1 MQPVSE
7 NNGDV
12 VAFLLAPQ
20 SYGLDEGVV
29 EHIETHI
36 SHVFLAGDFAYKLK
50 KPVAFPYLDFS
61 TADLRKAA
69 CENELVINR
78 RTAPQLYLRVACVK
92 RNQSGKLSIDGEGAA
107 VDWLVVMRRF
117 DQEQLLAHLA
127 EQGRFEDGL
136 PARLAEKIFAFH
148 QQAASVHTD
157 FAATARAIIDSSAEI
172 LRSFS
177 GQVFEKDDVESL
189 IKSSLN
195 TLARNADLLQNR
207 VAGGKIRHCHGDL
220 HVGNVVLLK
229 HDPVLFDG
237 IEFND
242 SFTRIDVLYDLAF
255 LLMDLHVRGLADEA
269 SVVFNTYM
277 DLSGDYGGL
286 ALLPLFLSMRAA
298 IRAHVG
304 ATAGKAQESR
314 RYFGFARKLL
324 TPPGPR
330 MISLGGVSGTGK
342 STLARSLSPLIG
354 PVPGALIVR
363 TDVVRKNLL
372 GVPLSDTL
380 SSSGY
385 TPEITRRTYDRVNE
399 IAAMALAAGH
409 SVITDSVSAKPKE
422 REAFQTIA
430 HKAGVPFTGI
440 WLTGSP
446 AVLEKRVSDRRGD
459 VSDATVEVLRSQ
471 LAYDLGDMKWHVVDT
486 DAGSEIVLKTTR
498 DYLG

>member
-1 MQPVSE
+1 
-7 NNGDV
+7 
-12 VAFLLAPQ
+12 
-20 SYGLDEGVV
+20 
-29 EHIETHI
+29 
-36 SHVFLAGDFAYKLK
+36 
-50 KPVAFPYLDFS
+50 
-61 TADLRKAA
+61 
-69 CENELVINR
+69 
-78 RTAPQLYLRVACVK
+78 
-92 RNQSGKLSIDGEGAA
+92 
-107 VDWLVVMRRF
+107 
-117 DQEQLLAHLA
+117 
-127 EQGRFEDGL
+127 
-136 PARLAEKIFAFH
+136 
-148 QQAASVHTD
+148 
-157 FAATARAIIDSSAEI
+157 
-172 LRSFS
+172 
-177 GQVFEKDDVESL
+177 
-189 IKSSLN
+189 
-195 TLARNADLLQNR
+195 
-207 VAGGKIRHCHGDL
+207 
-220 HVGNVVLLK
+220 
-229 HDPVLFDG
+229 
-237 IEFND
+237 
-242 SFTRIDVLYDLAF
+242 
-255 LLMDLHVRGLADEA
+255 
-269 SVVFNTYM
+269 
-277 DLSGDYGGL
+277 
-286 ALLPLFLSMRAA
+286 
-298 IRAHVG
+298 
-304 ATAGKAQESR
+304 
-314 RYFGFARKLL
+314 
-324 TPPGPR
+324 